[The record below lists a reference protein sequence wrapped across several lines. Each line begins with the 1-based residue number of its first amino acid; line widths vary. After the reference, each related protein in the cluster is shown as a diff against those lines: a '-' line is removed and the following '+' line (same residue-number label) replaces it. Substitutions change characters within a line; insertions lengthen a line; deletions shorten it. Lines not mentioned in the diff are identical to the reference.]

1 MTTFRS
7 YGEAIAATR
16 SALAD
21 AGFIHTN
28 GRGWRLSGSNIITP
42 DVVGY
47 YMVAGELV
55 EVSTGPGFSDG
66 RVWGV
71 TFNRAND
78 ERPDGRDG
86 CCCSLAELVDVLRR
100 AGEAVTA

>member
-28 GRGWRLSGSNIITP
+28 GRGWKLSGY
-42 DVVGY
+42 V
-47 YMVAGELV
+47 
-55 EVSTGPGFSDG
+55 TGS
-66 RVWGV
+66 
-71 TFNRAND
+71 
-78 ERPDGRDG
+78 
-86 CCCSLAELVDVLRR
+86 RR
-100 AGEAVTA
+100 TVTA